1 MTEDRLSKQIEFL
14 VEIDKLKTVFR
25 NAFLIADSD
34 RRENSAEHSW
44 HTAMMAFI
52 LEEHAQTQVDSPRL
66 IKMMLI
72 HDIIEVDAGDTN
84 IYDAHAAMDK
94 VSREQRGAERIFGL
108 LPHDQ
113 RQELF
118 ELWEEYEKGITP
130 EAKFARAMDRLIP
143 LIYNYYTQGKRW
155 KEDGITYAMVLPV
168 YQEIKENC
176 PALWE
181 FALSM
186 INECVS
192 KGYLPEHY

>member
-1 MTEDRLSKQIEFL
+1 MNEDRLSKQIEFL

-25 NAFLIADSD
+25 NVFLVADPN

-44 HTAMMAFI
+44 HTAMMALI
-52 LEEHAQTQVDSPRL
+52 LEEYAQNQVDSSRL
-66 IKMMLI
+66 VKMMLI
-72 HDIIEVDAGDTN
+72 HDVIEVDAGDTN
-84 IYDAHAAMDK
+84 IYDKQASMDK
-94 VSREQRGAERIFGL
+94 AKREQRGAERIFSL
-108 LPHDQ
+108 LAHDQ

-130 EAKFARAMDRLIP
+130 EAKFARALDRLIP
-143 LIYNYYTQGKRW
+143 LIHNYYTQGKRW
-155 KEDGITYAMVLPV
+155 KEDGITYEMALPV
-168 YQEIKENC
+168 YQKIQENC

-192 KGYLPEHY
+192 KGYLPEH